1 MPRHNRQRFGRVGDR
16 RWGSP
21 RKRPPEHDSD
31 RPARSRGRRHGREAE
46 PWELFFNGQEAPE
59 ALEHVPPA
67 RTCGFCR
74 EWFPH
79 PEGGRGNCAHP
90 GSGFLF
96 PWADTPACPFFTPL
110 C

>member
-21 RKRPPEHDSD
+21 RKRPPE
-31 RPARSRGRRHGREAE
+31 RNGGRRARHRRSDREAE
-46 PWELFFNGQEAPE
+46 PLELCLSGEETPEVLDPAP
-59 ALEHVPPA
+59 PT
-67 RTCGFCR
+67 RTCGQCR

-96 PWADTPACPFFTPL
+96 PWADTPACPFFNPL
-110 C
+110 R

>member
-21 RKRPPEHDSD
+21 RKRPPD
-31 RPARSRGRRHGREAE
+31 RTGERTVQGRGRRTDREFEPLDLLRGGAE
-46 PWELFFNGQEAPE
+46 TPDVPEPAPST
-59 ALEHVPPA
+59 
-67 RTCGFCR
+67 RTCGQCR

-79 PEGGRGNCAHP
+79 SEGGRGNCAHP

-110 C
+110 R

>member
-21 RKRPPEHDSD
+21 RKRPPERDNGRGARRRSD
-31 RPARSRGRRHGREAE
+31 REAE
-46 PWELFFNGQEAPE
+46 PLELFLSGEESPDTPNSA
-59 ALEHVPPA
+59 PPA
-67 RTCGFCR
+67 RTCGRCR

-110 C
+110 R